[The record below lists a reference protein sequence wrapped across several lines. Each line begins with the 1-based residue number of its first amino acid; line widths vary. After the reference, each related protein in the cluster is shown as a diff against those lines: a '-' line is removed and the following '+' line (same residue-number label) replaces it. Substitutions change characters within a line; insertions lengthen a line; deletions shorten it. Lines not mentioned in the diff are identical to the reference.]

1 MTEAR
6 KIFYINQ
13 EIGTEVTDTELN
25 NLSADAL
32 ITAIHNSKLQPC
44 RGGDGKLVLID
55 MKEDAWYFDDEYPA
69 TKIYAKEDFGNDYS
83 LCGTVIE
90 DDEFNSLSADELRK
104 AVTCSHEQ
112 TYFFRNSDGDLMIS
126 VNRQSLTPN

>member
-55 MKEDAWYFDDEYPA
+55 MKEESIGLF
-69 TKIYAKEDFGNDYS
+69 
-83 LCGTVIE
+83 
-90 DDEFNSLSADELRK
+90 
-104 AVTCSHEQ
+104 
-112 TYFFRNSDGDLMIS
+112 
-126 VNRQSLTPN
+126 